1 LIIVNCPSCHS
12 KFRFSEEGL
21 IQGAIKMR
29 CSICQHIFSYTIEP
43 EVSLDKEFD
52 MLLSSTPVEDAPA
65 IAEPPA
71 PAAPEPVFEE
81 SSMEIIETSEEDIP
95 PEQEPGEPQAA
106 PESVIREID
115 SILGTGSQAP
125 EEEEEPVPEEHKKKS
140 PLKIAL
146 LIICLFVVAL
156 SSLWLL
162 RDKIGFLQQ
171 AKPDTVQAPIQ
182 KGPFFTIDE
191 QKLTYEMLTHEQE
204 GSVLVIKGN
213 IKNISTKPIESVMVE
228 ARVYDKGGKLIESR
242 LAYAGIV
249 PDTSEFTKQPQK
261 DIDALL
267 TSDPSSPGSTL
278 PASDIPFAVA
288 FFGKPAQEGSSFQVE
303 VKDIRWK

>member
-1 LIIVNCPSCHS
+1 MIIVNCPSCHS

-21 IQGAIKMR
+21 IQCTIKMR
-29 CSICQHIFSYTIEP
+29 CGICQHIFSYTIEP
-43 EVSLDKEFD
+43 EVSLEKEFER
-52 MLLSSTPVEDAPA
+52 LLSSTPAEDAPA

-71 PAAPEPVFEE
+71 APGTVFEE
-81 SSMEIIETSEEDIP
+81 ASMEIIETPEEDIL
-95 PEQEPGEPQAA
+95 PEPEPKETQAA

-115 SILGTGSQAP
+115 SILGTGPQAP
-125 EEEEEPVPEEHKKKS
+125 EEEEEPVLEETQKKS

-162 RDKIGFLQQ
+162 RDKIGFFWQS
-171 AKPDTVQAPIQ
+171 KPDTVQTPIQ
-182 KGPFFTIDE
+182 KGPFFAIDE
-191 QKLTYEMLTHEQE
+191 QKLIYEMLTHDQE

-213 IKNISTKPIESVMVE
+213 LKKISARPVESVMVE
-228 ARVYDKGGKLIESR
+228 ARVYDRGGKLIESR

-249 PDTSEFTKQPQK
+249 PDTSEFIKQPQK

-278 PASDIPFAVA
+278 PANDIPFAVA

>member
-1 LIIVNCPSCHS
+1 VIIVSCPSCHS
-12 KFRFSEEGL
+12 KFKFSEEGL
-21 IQGAIKMR
+21 IQGTIKMR
-29 CSICQHIFSYTIEP
+29 CSICQHIFSYEP
-43 EVSLDKEFD
+43 EVSLEKEFD

-65 IAEPPA
+65 IPAEPL
-71 PAAPEPVFEE
+71 AAPETVFEE
-81 SSMEIIETSEEDIP
+81 ASMEIIETPEGDIP
-95 PEQEPGEPQAA
+95 PEPEPKEEQAA

-125 EEEEEPVPEEHKKKS
+125 EEEEELIPEETPKKS

-146 LIICLFVVAL
+146 LIICLLAVAL

-162 RDKIGFLQQ
+162 RDKIGFFWQ
-171 AKPDTVQAPIQ
+171 AKPGIVQTPMQ
-182 KGPFFTIDE
+182 KGPFFTINE
-191 QKLTYEMLTHEQE
+191 QKLIYEMLTHEQE

-213 IKNISTKPIESVMVE
+213 IKKISTRPVESVMVE
-228 ARVYDKGGKLIESR
+228 ARVYDRGGKLIESR

-278 PASDIPFAVA
+278 PADDIPFAVA
-288 FFGKPAQEGSSFQVE
+288 FFGKPAQEGASFQVE

>member
-1 LIIVNCPSCHS
+1 
-12 KFRFSEEGL
+12 
-21 IQGAIKMR
+21 MR

-43 EVSLDKEFD
+43 EVSLEKEFD
-52 MLLSSTPVEDAPA
+52 MLLSSTPAQDAPA
-65 IAEPPA
+65 IAESPT
-71 PAAPEPVFEE
+71 APETVFEE
-81 SSMEIIETSEEDIP
+81 ASMEIIETPEEDMS
-95 PEQEPGEPQAA
+95 PEPEPKEEQAA

-125 EEEEEPVPEEHKKKS
+125 EEEEEPVDEETKKKS
-140 PLKIAL
+140 PLKIVL

-162 RDKIGFLQQ
+162 RDKIGFFGQV
-171 AKPDTVQAPIQ
+171 KPDTVQTPIQ

-191 QKLTYEMLTHEQE
+191 QKLIYEMLTHEQE

-213 IKNISTKPIESVMVE
+213 LKKISARPVESVMVE
-228 ARVYDKGGKLIESR
+228 ARVYDRGGKLIESR

-267 TSDPSSPGSTL
+267 TADPSSPGSTL
-278 PASDIPFAVA
+278 PANDTPFAVA
-288 FFGKPAQEGSSFQVE
+288 FFGRPAQEGSSFQVE

>member
-1 LIIVNCPSCHS
+1 MIIVNCPSCHS
-12 KFRFSEEGL
+12 KFRFSGEGL
-21 IQGAIKMR
+21 IQDTIKMR

-43 EVSLDKEFD
+43 DEVSLEKEFD
-52 MLLSSTPVEDAPA
+52 MLLSSTPAQETPA
-65 IAEPPA
+65 IAEPPVA
-71 PAAPEPVFEE
+71 QDTVFEDA
-81 SSMEIIETSEEDIP
+81 SMEIIETSEDDKS
-95 PEQEPGEPQAA
+95 PEPESKEEQAA

-115 SILGTGSQAP
+115 SILGTGSQAL
-125 EEEEEPVPEEHKKKS
+125 EEEEEPVDEEPKKKS
-140 PLKIAL
+140 PLKIVI

-162 RDKIGFLQQ
+162 RDKIGFFGQV
-171 AKPDTVQAPIQ
+171 KPDIVQAPIQ
-182 KGPFFTIDE
+182 KGPYFTIDE
-191 QKLTYEMLTHEQE
+191 QKIIYEMLTHEQE

-213 IKNISTKPIESVMVE
+213 IKKISTKPVESVMVE

-249 PDTSEFTKQPQK
+249 PDTSEFIKQPQK

-278 PASDIPFAVA
+278 PANDIPFAVA

>member
-1 LIIVNCPSCHS
+1 VIIINCPSCHS
-12 KFRFSEEGL
+12 KFRFSGEGL
-21 IQGAIKMR
+21 IQDTIKMR
-29 CSICQHIFSYTIEP
+29 CSICQHIFAYTIEP
-43 EVSLDKEFD
+43 EVSLEKEFD
-52 MLLSSTPVEDAPA
+52 MLLSSSPEEDAPA

-71 PAAPEPVFEE
+71 AQETIFEE
-81 SSMEIIETSEEDIP
+81 VSMEITETPEGDIS
-95 PEQEPGEPQAA
+95 PEPETKTEQAA

-125 EEEEEPVPEEHKKKS
+125 EEEEEPVHEEPQKKS
-140 PLKIAL
+140 RLKLAL
-146 LIICLFVVAL
+146 LIVCLFVVAV

-162 RDKIGFLQQ
+162 KDKIGFFGQEKL
-171 AKPDTVQAPIQ
+171 DTAQTPIQ

-191 QKLTYEMLTHEQE
+191 HKLIYEMLTHEQE
-204 GSVLVIKGN
+204 GGVLVIKGT
-213 IKNISTKPIESVMVE
+213 IKKISTRPVESVMVE

-261 DIDALL
+261 DIEALL

-278 PASDIPFAVA
+278 PADDIPFAVA

>member
-1 LIIVNCPSCHS
+1 MIIVNCPSCHS

-21 IQGAIKMR
+21 IQGTIKMR
-29 CSICQHIFSYTIEP
+29 CSICQQIFSYTIEP
-43 EVSLDKEFD
+43 EVSLEKEFD
-52 MLLSSTPVEDAPA
+52 MLLSSTPAQDAPA

-71 PAAPEPVFEE
+71 APGTAFEE
-81 SSMEIIETSEEDIP
+81 TSMEIIETPEENIG
-95 PEQEPGEPQAA
+95 PEPEPTETQAA
-106 PESVIREID
+106 TESVIREID

-125 EEEEEPVPEEHKKKS
+125 EEEEEPVLEETPKRS

-146 LIICLFVVAL
+146 LIICLFIVAL

-162 RDKIGFLQQ
+162 RDKIGFLGQ
-171 AKPDTVQAPIQ
+171 AKPDLVQTPVQ

-191 QKLTYEMLTHEQE
+191 QRLAYEMFSHEQE

-213 IKNISTKPIESVMVE
+213 LKKISTRPVESVMVE
-228 ARVYDKGGKLIESR
+228 ARVYDRGGKLIESR

-278 PASDIPFAVA
+278 PANDIPFAVA